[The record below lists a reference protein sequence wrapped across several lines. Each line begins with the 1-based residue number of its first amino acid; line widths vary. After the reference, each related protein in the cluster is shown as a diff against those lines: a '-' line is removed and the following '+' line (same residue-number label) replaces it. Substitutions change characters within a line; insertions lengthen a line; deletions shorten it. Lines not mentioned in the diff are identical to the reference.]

1 VTAVETVTDDPAS
14 RPNAARTVRG
24 MERSSKLA
32 IAVTLAVAVIY
43 AFPIVWAA
51 LSSFKSTSDVL
62 SLRYP
67 LTWKTFIPPRWTLE
81 NYVTIFTSFNF
92 QRSLYNTAIASF
104 GQVTLAVISSTLA
117 GYVFARLRFPGRD
130 IVFGLLLLTSFIPLE
145 VILVPLYNVVSGMGL
160 ASTYPALFLP
170 FSCSPFGIY
179 LMRQGFL
186 SIPTALD
193 DAARVDGASTWK
205 IFWRI
210 ALPNVKPAL
219 ATLVLIQFIWSWN
232 NYLWPLVIMQKPEM
246 QIAQVAL
253 TGLNDSQNYVRQTHL
268 KDGIA
273 VSGPGGLASQVRDF
287 GTGMIDFA
295 EIIPILAAENPRL
308 NLSLENQD
316 MRDGPLN
323 VHPVIEIDNADFLAG
338 HPDLS
343 IEERDAF
350 MDLVQSFDGLI
361 SRGERLGIAEFAQ
374 GPFDF
379 ESVCANIR
387 NGFSLMRQILVDAGL
402 SPAITPSD
410 EHVARAQPES

>member
-1 VTAVETVTDDPAS
+1 MAYDRFRTDVDWADQLAET
-14 RPNAARTVRG
+14 
-24 MERSSKLA
+24 EKFLKKLA
-32 IAVTLAVAVIY
+32 PIARDLGIHINLETHEEITSFELVRLVEAVGSDVLGVV
-43 AFPIVWAA
+43 FDTQNVLQRVEHPVWAA
-51 LSSFKSTSDVL
+51 
-62 SLRYP
+62 R
-67 LTWKTFIPPRWTLE
+67 R
-81 NYVTIFTSFNF
+81 
-92 QRSLYNTAIASF
+92 
-104 GQVTLAVISSTLA
+104 LA
-117 GYVFARLRFPGRD
+117 P
-130 IVFGLLLLTSFIPLE
+130 
-145 VILVPLYNVVSGMGL
+145 
-160 ASTYPALFLP
+160 
-170 FSCSPFGIY
+170 
-179 LMRQGFL
+179 
-186 SIPTALD
+186 
-193 DAARVDGASTWK
+193 
-205 IFWRI
+205 
-210 ALPNVKPAL
+210 
-219 ATLVLIQFIWSWN
+219 
-232 NYLWPLVIMQKPEM
+232 
-246 QIAQVAL
+246 
-253 TGLNDSQNYVRQTHL
+253 YVRQTHL